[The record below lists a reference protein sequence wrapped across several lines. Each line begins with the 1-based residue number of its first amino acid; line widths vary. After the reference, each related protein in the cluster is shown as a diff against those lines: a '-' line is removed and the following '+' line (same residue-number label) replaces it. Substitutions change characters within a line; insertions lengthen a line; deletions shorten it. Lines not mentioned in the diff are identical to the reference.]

1 MRGKMFFLN
10 RVIGVISFVVLLF
23 FMGSTGIAA
32 KWDGTIYIGFSG
44 PLSGGAAKYGN
55 NCLTGMKVAVDDVN
69 KAGGVT
75 IKGKKYELKLVYYDD
90 MYKPANTVANVRRM
104 LSSQRPVVVNCPHA
118 GGILALEKI
127 NEREGFLI
135 SGYTT
140 NVDVISGGNKLVFSV
155 PARADM
161 AYGVEMLRVAF
172 DFGTKLAHLTGSHET
187 GVAWMKLS
195 DAAWKKLGGQ
205 VVASDSVNYMGVTDF
220 YPYLTKLLQHKPDVI
235 NLYGP
240 SEPAAMIVNQARE
253 LGYTGGFLLGDQIK
267 VDEML
272 KVSSMKNLNNS
283 VGVCSFSKRPLPI
296 AQAFGKRLQQMYGQ
310 DYVPTYEAAAH
321 YEVVWI
327 VVKAMESAQSK
338 DDARAIFKKFN
349 DVLPVGEYATTMR
362 DGVGPNGELLGVT
375 FAEAIKNEKFT
386 NPIPLV
392 WGKDLYPPGKKSV
405 WKD

>member
-23 FMGSTGIAA
+23 FVGSTGIAA
-32 KWDGTIYIGFSG
+32 KWDGEIYIGFSG

-55 NCLTGMKVAVDDVN
+55 NCLTGMKIAVEDVN
-69 KAGGVT
+69 EAGGVT
-75 IKGKKYELKLVYYDD
+75 IQGKKYELKLVFYDD

-104 LSSQRPVVVNCPHA
+104 LSSQRPVMVNCPHA

-140 NVDVISGGNKLVFSV
+140 NVDIISGGNKLVFSV

-172 DFGTKLAHLTGSHET
+172 DFGNKLAHLTGSHEA

-220 YPYLTKLLQHKPDVI
+220 YPYLAKT
-235 NLYGP
+235 
-240 SEPAAMIVNQARE
+240 
-253 LGYTGGFLLGDQIK
+253 
-267 VDEML
+267 
-272 KVSSMKNLNNS
+272 
-283 VGVCSFSKRPLPI
+283 
-296 AQAFGKRLQQMYGQ
+296 
-310 DYVPTYEAAAH
+310 
-321 YEVVWI
+321 
-327 VVKAMESAQSK
+327 SA
-338 DDARAIFKKFN
+338 
-349 DVLPVGEYATTMR
+349 T
-362 DGVGPNGELLGVT
+362 
-375 FAEAIKNEKFT
+375 
-386 NPIPLV
+386 
-392 WGKDLYPPGKKSV
+392 
-405 WKD
+405 